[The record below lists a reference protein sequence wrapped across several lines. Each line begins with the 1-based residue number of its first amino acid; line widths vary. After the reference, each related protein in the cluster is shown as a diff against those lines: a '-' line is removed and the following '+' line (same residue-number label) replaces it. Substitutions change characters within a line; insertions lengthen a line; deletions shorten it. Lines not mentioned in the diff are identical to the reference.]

1 MKTIRI
7 SDKEKELILDG
18 LQTAAARLRDFAHAY
33 AMNNDSE
40 NAKDCLKE
48 AGKYY
53 DLANKIAKETA
64 K

>member
-1 MKTIRI
+1 MKTIKI

-18 LQTAAARLRDFAHAY
+18 LQTAAARLRDYAHAY